1 MKKIRI
7 IAVSIAAAAF
17 CVAGVSAADKPVP
30 GMGQAVKDS
39 AAAVKQ
45 ETKKAVKE
53 GAAEVKK
60 ETKKAASETASTAKK
75 ETVAAAKAALVD
87 INTATKEQLT
97 SLKGIGEA
105 YSAKIIAGR
114 PYKAKTDLVKNKI
127 LPDNVY
133 ESVKDLIVAK
143 QK

>member
-1 MKKIRI
+1 MKKTRLF
-7 IAVSIAAAAF
+7 AVSVVSVLFWAAAA
-17 CVAGVSAADKPVP
+17 SAAENAYPE
-30 GMGQAVKDS
+30 MGKAMKDS

-87 INTATKEQLT
+87 INTATKEQLS

-127 LPDNVY
+127 LPDNIY